1 MKQHITR
8 AYNSFAINAE
18 LGTITKTSKE
28 SRLADELEYYKTIH
42 SHGGNCSIFFPRLIS
57 SDTSGEIISGELEY
71 YAYDNLGDHM
81 VYNDYNAK
89 LWEQVAKRI
98 QSSLQVFSSCA
109 SDISRQTLQAMYTE
123 KTLHYYRDLVDN
135 FPKFQNLS
143 KITDIEINGSKRL
156 NFEVIWDQ
164 IESIISETLLSTKK
178 STIIHGD
185 FCFSNIL
192 CGVNGK
198 TDTALLKFIDP
209 RGSFGLRGIYGD
221 PLYDAAKLLH
231 SYESGYEYIIYDQ
244 YDLKE
249 DAVNNN
255 YNFSFSND
263 NITKIGEI
271 FEKNTS
277 LKTQQS
283 KLIEGLIYIGMC
295 SRHYDSIDRQTIM
308 YLTGLDILNSVL
320 EGKYL

>member
-57 SDTSGEIISGELEY
+57 SDTSADIISGELEY

-81 VYNDYNAK
+81 VYNEYNSK

-98 QSSLQVFSSCA
+98 QSSLQVFSSYE

-123 KTLHYYRDLVDN
+123 KTLHYYRDLVNN

-143 KITDIEINGSKRL
+143 KIKEIGINGSKRL

-164 IESIISETLLSTKK
+164 IERIISENLLSAKK

-185 FCFSNIL
+185 FC
-192 CGVNGK
+192 
-198 TDTALLKFIDP
+198 
-209 RGSFGLRGIYGD
+209 GSRM
-221 PLYDAAKLLH
+221 LH
-231 SYESGYEYIIYDQ
+231 
-244 YDLKE
+244 
-249 DAVNNN
+249 
-255 YNFSFSND
+255 
-263 NITKIGEI
+263 
-271 FEKNTS
+271 
-277 LKTQQS
+277 
-283 KLIEGLIYIGMC
+283 
-295 SRHYDSIDRQTIM
+295 R
-308 YLTGLDILNSVL
+308 
-320 EGKYL
+320 